1 VDAFSEVLARIDVG
15 RGATTDDLL
24 PFVYAELRRLADER
38 LRSEP
43 AGQSLQATA
52 LVHEAYLRLVETPTW
67 SSRGHFF
74 AAAAEAMRRVLVDRA
89 RSRGAIKRGGRLS
102 RVELSEALAD
112 ESDDELLALDE
123 SLSRL
128 AAVDPVAEKLVK
140 LRYFAGLGAAEA
152 AEQLGLPER
161 SAGRLWAFARAWLRR
176 DIEKSG

>member
-1 VDAFSEVLARIDVG
+1 MDSFSEVLARIDAG

-89 RSRGAIKRGGRLS
+89 RSRGAIKRGGRLA
-102 RVELSEALAD
+102 RVELHDLPAD
-112 ESDDELLALDE
+112 ESDDELLALDD

-128 AAVDPVAEKLVK
+128 AAVDPLAEKLVK